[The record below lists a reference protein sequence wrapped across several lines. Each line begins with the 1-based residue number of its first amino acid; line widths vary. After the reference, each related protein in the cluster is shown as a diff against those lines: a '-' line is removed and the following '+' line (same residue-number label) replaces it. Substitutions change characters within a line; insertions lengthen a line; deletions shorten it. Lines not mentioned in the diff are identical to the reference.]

1 MTDRQEPRVLAPY
14 GTEMAR
20 VDHGAWL
27 PGCWQ
32 APGQNPTLDVGRV
45 AEVPLLPGGRNQT
58 LRKPRID
65 RL

>member
-1 MTDRQEPRVLAPY
+1 
-14 GTEMAR
+14 MAR

-45 AEVPLLPGGRNQT
+45 AEDPLLPGGRNQT